1 MKFMKAF
8 EEPAYA
14 ALRMVSG
21 FAFCI
26 HGFQKVL
33 GLFGGPLQPAFTQLW
48 VGGCIELGCGSLIF
62 LGLRTRWAAFLAS
75 GTMAVAYCQFHWKFQ
90 LGEAFLPAVNK
101 GELALIYCFL
111 FLFIAARGADR
122 WALDKRD

>member
-1 MKFMKAF
+1 MKFLKPF

-14 ALRMVSG
+14 ALRLVSG

-26 HGFQKVL
+26 HGTQKVL
-33 GLFGGPLQPAFTQLW
+33 GLFGGPQQAAFSQLW
-48 VGGCIELGCGSLIF
+48 VGGCIELVCGTLVF
-62 LGLRTRWAAFLAS
+62 LGLRTRPAAFLAS

-90 LGEAFLPAVNK
+90 LGDEFLPAVNK
-101 GELALIYCFL
+101 GELAVIYCFL
-111 FLFIAARGADR
+111 FLFIAAKGSGI

>member
-1 MKFMKAF
+1 MFKRL

-14 ALRMVSG
+14 LLRMVSG

-33 GLFGGPLQPAFTQLW
+33 GFFGGTLQPAFTQLW
-48 VGGCIELGCGSLIF
+48 VGGLIELTCGSLIF
-62 LGLRTRWAAFLAS
+62 LGLRTRWAAVLAS

-101 GELALIYCFL
+101 GELALIYCFV
-111 FLFIAARGADR
+111 FLYISAKGSGK
-122 WALDKRD
+122 WALDKKDQP